1 MKPNILFAIAML
13 AVAPYSL
20 YAQDAAGD
28 DSQAEQRKPAPTRKV
43 YDTRVSVALS
53 WMLPPTG
60 LLSVHL

>member
-1 MKPNILFAIAML
+1 ML

-28 DSQAEQRKPAPTRKV
+28 DSQAEQRKPARAL
-43 YDTRVSVALS
+43 SVALS

-60 LLSVHL
+60 LLPVHLSVLRESTDTVC